1 MNSGS
6 MAAMAA
12 ALAANSTMS
21 SDKTE
26 MRVYLDRLKAM
37 VPQCPKNRKV
47 SRQELLEHVINYIS
61 DLEDTLQSDS
71 ESDSPPASPTSNF
84 SFSDSFNQY
93 SQNQQSQL
101 SGYNQQSQLSGY
113 NQQSQLSGYT
123 QESHLSGYS
132 QQPQFGESFKQ
143 QPQYDGYGTQTHQYS
158 QQQYSQENC
167 MMMEDS
173 HGSSDYSKYYGSS
186 SANYPLGHSTQSME
200 MDTYGFGY

>member
-1 MNSGS
+1 MNCINNGT

-21 SDKTE
+21 SDKTQ
-26 MRVYLDRLKAM
+26 MRLYLDRLKAM

-47 SRQELLEHVINYIS
+47 SRQELIEHVINYIS

-71 ESDSPPASPTSNF
+71 DSEADSPPASPTTDF

-93 SQNQQSQL
+93 AQYG
-101 SGYNQQSQLSGY
+101 GYD
-113 NQQSQLSGYT
+113 QQSQLSGYT
-123 QESHLSGYS
+123 QDSHLSGYS
-132 QQPQFGESFKQ
+132 QQPQFGDSFKQ
-143 QPQYDGYGTQTHQYS
+143 QPQYGGYGTQPHQYS
-158 QQQYSQENC
+158 QQQYSQENS
-167 MMMEDS
+167 MMMDES

-186 SANYPLGHSTQSME
+186 SASYPLGHSTQSME